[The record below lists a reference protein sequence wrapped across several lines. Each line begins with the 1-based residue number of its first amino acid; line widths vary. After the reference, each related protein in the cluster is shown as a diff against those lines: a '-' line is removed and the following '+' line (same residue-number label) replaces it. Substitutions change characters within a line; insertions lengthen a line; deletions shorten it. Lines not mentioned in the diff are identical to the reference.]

1 MTRNSALW
9 FESVSIMSRRSPRL
23 HPNDVSDSEPS
34 RVPPGAVSSEST
46 SAGAAAPDRGVSPP
60 APNTNRGHDLCSSS
74 TRSSIT
80 NTSIPP
86 VNSITLT
93 IAFTNNDDS
102 VIDIRI
108 INDRCTI
115 TEDYIA
121 VNNEK
126 SVSKSTIPL
135 KNLATYLY
143 TLICA
148 ACLDEHL
155 TSWKSVQFLCTFLPA
170 MYITRA
176 QLPHKRELIIQTLI
190 SHIQNLLGGF

>member
-1 MTRNSALW
+1 
-9 FESVSIMSRRSPRL
+9 MSRRSPRL
-23 HPNDVSDSEPS
+23 NPNAVSDSEPS
-34 RVPPGAVSSEST
+34 RVPPGAVPSESAG
-46 SAGAAAPDRGVSPP
+46 AGAAAPDRGCSSPV
-60 APNTNRGHDLCSSS
+60 PNTHPGHVLCSSS
-74 TRSSIT
+74 TRSSIA

-102 VIDIRI
+102 VINI
-108 INDRCTI
+108 IIKNDRCTI
-115 TEDYIA
+115 TEDYIN

-126 SVSKSTIPL
+126 SVSNSTIPV

-148 ACLDEHL
+148 ACLDDHL
-155 TSWKSVQFLCTFLPA
+155 NSWKSVQFLCTFLPA
-170 MYITRA
+170 MYITRD

-190 SHIQNLLGGF
+190 SHIQNILGGF